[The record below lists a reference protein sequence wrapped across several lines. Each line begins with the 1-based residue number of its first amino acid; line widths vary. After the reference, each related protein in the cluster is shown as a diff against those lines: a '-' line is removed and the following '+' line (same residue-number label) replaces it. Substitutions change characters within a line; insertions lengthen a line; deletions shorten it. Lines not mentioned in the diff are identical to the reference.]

1 MSHEEFAMS
10 NPKLTTLLTDFAEGR
25 TELVFDLLAAGLPAT
40 HKNDF
45 GVSLIQY
52 CDYYGDVSAIRFLLS
67 QGESL
72 DSLGKNFN
80 LARASYH
87 GHWRLCKF
95 LLEQGADAN
104 HPEPDTGETP
114 LHAALSKT
122 DRIVYDRVLMVLLA
136 NGANPNVA
144 TKPGVGTGAFMR
156 DCRTK
161 GETPLHRAAAFG
173 EVETIRTETLHSRG
187 PVGTRVQRLS
197 SESCCMATFASIH
210 RISPCAPTCW
220 ENHRFNLQPNSQPHC
235 ATAASGKK
243 SLTPSPIRKSTNSP
257 PCPESATNPAD
268 TSHAQSRSPA
278 AR

>member
-1 MSHEEFAMS
+1 MS
-10 NPKLTTLLTDFAEGR
+10 NPQLTTLLSDFAEGR
-25 TELVFDLLAAGLPAT
+25 TELVFDLLAAGLPAD

-67 QGESL
+67 HGESL

-104 HPEPDTGETP
+104 HPEADTGETP
-114 LHAALSKT
+114 LHAALSKA
-122 DRIVYDRVLMVLLA
+122 DRLVYDRVLMVLLA
-136 NGANPNVA
+136 HGANPNVA
-144 TKPGVGTGAFMR
+144 TKAGVETGAFMR

-173 EVETIRTETLHSRG
+173 EVETIRMLKDAGAIVDAKDANGET
-187 PVGTRVQRLS
+187 PLS
-197 SESCCMATFASIH
+197 WASWYGRPTPILRELLYGEFRIH
-210 RISPCAPTCW
+210 PQNQTLRA
-220 ENHRFNLQPNSQPHC
+220 NLLGKPHV
-235 ATAASGKK
+235 
-243 SLTPSPIRKSTNSP
+243 
-257 PCPESATNPAD
+257 
-268 TSHAQSRSPA
+268 
-278 AR
+278 